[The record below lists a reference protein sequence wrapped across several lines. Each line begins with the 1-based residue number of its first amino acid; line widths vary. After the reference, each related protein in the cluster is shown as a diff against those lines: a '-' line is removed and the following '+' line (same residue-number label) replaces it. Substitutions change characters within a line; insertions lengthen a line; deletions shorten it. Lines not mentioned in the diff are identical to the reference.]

1 MLEGRISKLDLD
13 RRSAVIVATDG
24 REYTVSIPEE
34 ANIEVS
40 ELETVGTMGGTIED
54 LEVGFHV
61 AFEAKDHQP
70 DGSCTC
76 INLESIS

>member
-24 REYTVSIPEE
+24 REYTVSIPVE

-61 AFEAKDHQP
+61 VFEAKDHQA

-76 INLESIS
+76 TNLESIS

>member
-1 MLEGRISKLDLD
+1 MLEGRISKLDLA

>member
-1 MLEGRISKLDLD
+1 MLEGRISKLDLA
-13 RRSAVIVATDG
+13 RRSVVIVAMDG
-24 REYTVSIPEE
+24 REYTVSIPVD

-40 ELETVGTMGGTIED
+40 EPETVGTMGGTIEE

-76 INLESIS
+76 TTIECIS

>member
-1 MLEGRISKLDLD
+1 MVEGTISKLDLA
-13 RRSAVIVATDG
+13 RRSVVIVATDG
-24 REYTVSIPEE
+24 REYTVSIPAD

-40 ELETVGTMGGTIED
+40 ELETVGTVGGTIED

-61 AFEAKDHQP
+61 AFDAQDHQP

-76 INLESIS
+76 ITLESIS